1 MKAIELEK
9 SYNPKDFEDRIYEQ
23 WVEKGNIIERGNHDD
38 LMAKKGRYYAL
49 YTGGIELD

>member
-9 SYNPKDFEDRIYEQ
+9 SYNPKDL
-23 WVEKGNIIERGNHDD
+23 IERGNHDG